1 MKKHLLIAAALLMT
15 SFGAQAVPILVG
27 SYAVYDGAAWG
38 TNPQVYSARQAAAA
52 IFGGVYTDYAISIF
66 NSSNYATVTHT
77 GWYDGWGEH
86 QGMIFSED
94 YRLDLGAPGYNAP
107 GGLATA
113 RSAWVQDGL
122 TDTLRFR
129 NYVWRLDPVNVPEPA
144 TLWLLGTGLLAF
156 GLFRR
161 RRQHA

>member
-27 SYAVYDGAAWG
+27 SYAVYDGQSW
-38 TNPQVYSARQAAAA
+38 TENPQVYSARQAAAA
-52 IFGGVYTDYAISIF
+52 IFGGVFTDYAISIV
-66 NSSNYATVTHT
+66 NSLDYTTITNT

-86 QGMIFSED
+86 QGMIFNED
-94 YRLDLGAPGYNAP
+94 YRLDTGAPGYDDP

-113 RSAWVQDGL
+113 RSAYVRDGL

-129 NYVWRLDPVNVPEPA
+129 NYVWRLDPVRVPEPT
-144 TLWLLGTGLLAF
+144 TLWLFGAALLAF
-156 GLFRR
+156 GLVRR
-161 RRQHA
+161 RKQVG